1 MKKINRTVLLASTL
15 FLTSAINLTDNAY
28 ANEDNKQLSNERV
41 EKASEDSD
49 LPVTN
54 NEEELENQDFAEPSG
69 EIEAKSYDNFDF
81 DTNSDQSSLENPAD
95 FSDENADDKAQDLE
109 EVSSDEA
116 LANEVSEETEESIEL
131 SEESDEPAQ
140 TSQEENP
147 GQVEVDGDFSEERIP
162 GVIYYDATSLDEGL
176 ENLRNDTTE
185 LKELH
190 NEQTELKSENYYA
203 ENTGGYFV
211 KKQNKINYYRNNKLV
226 KNANIKVEDRIYRA
240 DKSGTIT
247 NPKNKWLN
255 IGSDIYYNNSKGNI
269 LKGINE
275 INKVKFYFSN
285 EGALERNKK
294 LITQGA
300 YYELDNAGRMKTV
313 NNRWVNVNNNIY
325 RTLGNGKI
333 AKGITKIN
341 DKDFFFD
348 KEGKLQTNKKL
359 ILADKYYEVNPMG
372 IVTNPKNKWVAVDGV
387 SYRTKADGSLTRGI
401 AEINGNTYIF
411 NYKTGAMI
419 TGRPSITNGLY
430 FSIDD
435 KGIATLVK
443 DDWVTY
449 EGKTFHTNNA
459 GYVKKGVWKING
471 NLYCFD
477 DNGLVLNSTYIK
489 KGIEYKTNEKGIATI
504 SGYKVA
510 GEKNI
515 DSVMDWMFNAK
526 NNGMTYDMGP
536 ARTTEK
542 SADCSSAVFR
552 SLIYGGFLNKNAFI
566 GNTETLFAMGRNGSI
581 MYEISESEIDYGDI
595 FVSGIPG
602 RSLGEGGHTGFI
614 LNKAEDTIIHMNYS
628 GNGVTVTPRVGH
640 MGDKSGRPVRYY
652 RLRNANSKRIF
663 VDIK

>member
-1 MKKINRTVLLASTL
+1 
-15 FLTSAINLTDNAY
+15 
-28 ANEDNKQLSNERV
+28 
-41 EKASEDSD
+41 

-131 SEESDEPAQ
+131 SEESNEPAQ

-459 GYVKKGVWKING
+459 G
-471 NLYCFD
+471 
-477 DNGLVLNSTYIK
+477 
-489 KGIEYKTNEKGIATI
+489 
-504 SGYKVA
+504 
-510 GEKNI
+510 
-515 DSVMDWMFNAK
+515 
-526 NNGMTYDMGP
+526 
-536 ARTTEK
+536 
-542 SADCSSAVFR
+542 
-552 SLIYGGFLNKNAFI
+552 
-566 GNTETLFAMGRNGSI
+566 
-581 MYEISESEIDYGDI
+581 
-595 FVSGIPG
+595 
-602 RSLGEGGHTGFI
+602 
-614 LNKAEDTIIHMNYS
+614 
-628 GNGVTVTPRVGH
+628 
-640 MGDKSGRPVRYY
+640 
-652 RLRNANSKRIF
+652 
-663 VDIK
+663 